1 MRIIV
6 LSCHTPSL
14 FWFRMDMMID
24 FIRSGYEVYALGND
38 NEDVWKQQFTK
49 HNIIYKQI
57 KFHRNGLNPIS
68 DFISTIHLI
77 SLIKDIKPDKIF
89 IYQAKTII
97 YGSIAAKV
105 AGVYDV
111 YSLVAGLGSIFRGNG
126 FKNSVIR
133 ALLKVQYKIACCF
146 NKAVFFQN
154 DDDRREFVNNRI
166 IAKNKTIIINGSG
179 VNLEKFKPTA
189 LPDTPAFLFIGRLIK
204 DKGIIEYLEACKRIK
219 EEYPQTR
226 CLLVGPFDSNPTS
239 LKPADLDQYIA
250 NHIVEYYGEQND
262 VRPFISQCSVFV
274 LPSYYEGT
282 PKTVLESMAMARAI
296 ITTDAPGCRETVIN
310 GVNGFLVNIKNIE
323 DLVDKMKFCII
334 NRDITKK
341 MGEESLRIAIEKYD
355 VTKVNHQ
362 IQKTMNI
369 KKADGV

>member
-1 MRIIV
+1 
-6 LSCHTPSL
+6 PSL